1 MQGFMANIAMAAT
14 IGCGFLMAGSNQSFA
29 DDQPAAG
36 QVAAATAPTPPTLLP
51 AMAGPLAATSK
62 PNLVDVGPLGSV
74 FITGIISGFAQWQSN
89 VVPGDRSN
97 QADLSNAQV
106 FLNKPTGLVQYFIQ
120 AGSYS
125 LPDIGTPYL
134 RAGKATDAFYE
145 PLSQGYI
152 KLAPNDNFSIM
163 AGKLP
168 TLIGA
173 EYTFSF
179 ENMNV
184 ERGLLWNQEN
194 AVNRGVQVNYT
205 AGPVA
210 LSASVNDGFYSN
222 LYSWAWLSA
231 TWTIDKADTL
241 AIIGGGNTKHTSVST
256 FATPALLNNEQIYN
270 VIYTRTSGAWTLQPY
285 VQYTRVPA
293 IPEIASFHEASTFG
307 VALLTNYTFDAKSS
321 LNGFS
326 LPFRVEY
333 ITSTGSVANGA
344 PNLLYGPG
352 SEAWSVTLTPTYQ
365 NNVFFARAEFSYVA
379 TKNATVGLAFGSDG
393 NATSQSRA
401 MLEVGLMF

>member
-1 MQGFMANIAMAAT
+1 MQGFMANTAMAAT
-14 IGCGFLMAGSNQSFA
+14 IGCGFLVAGSNQSFA

-36 QVAAATAPTPPTLLP
+36 QVAAATAPTSPTLLP
-51 AMAGPLAATSK
+51 AMAGPLAAISK

-74 FITGIISGFAQWQSN
+74 FITGVVSGFAQWQNN

-179 ENMNV
+179 ENKNV

-205 AGPVA
+205 AGSVA

-352 SEAWSVTLTPTYQ
+352 SKAWSVTLTPTYQ
-365 NNVFFARAEFSYVA
+365 NNALFARAEFSYVG
-379 TKNATVGLAFGSDG
+379 TKDTTVGLVFGSDG

-401 MLEVGLMF
+401 MLEVGFMF

>member
-1 MQGFMANIAMAAT
+1 MQGFMANTAMAAT
-14 IGCGFLMAGSNQSFA
+14 IGCGFLVAGSNQSFA

-36 QVAAATAPTPPTLLP
+36 QVAAATAPTSPTLLP
-51 AMAGPLAATSK
+51 AMAGPLAAISK

-74 FITGIISGFAQWQSN
+74 FITGVVSGFAQWQNN

-179 ENMNV
+179 ENKNV

-270 VIYTRTSGAWTLQPY
+270 IIYTRTSGAWTLQPY

-352 SEAWSVTLTPTYQ
+352 SKAWSVTLTPTYQ
-365 NNVFFARAEFSYVA
+365 NNALFARAEFSYVG
-379 TKNATVGLAFGSDG
+379 TKDTTVGLVFGSDG

-401 MLEVGLMF
+401 MLEVGFMF

>member
-1 MQGFMANIAMAAT
+1 MQGFMANTAMAAT
-14 IGCGFLMAGSNQSFA
+14 IGCGFLVAGSNQSFA

-36 QVAAATAPTPPTLLP
+36 QVAAATAPTSPTLLP
-51 AMAGPLAATSK
+51 AMAGPLAAISK

-74 FITGIISGFAQWQSN
+74 FITGVVSGFAQWQNN

-179 ENMNV
+179 ENKNV

-270 VIYTRTSGAWTLQPY
+270 IIYTRTSGAWTLQPY

-352 SEAWSVTLTPTYQ
+352 SKAWSVTLTPTYQ
-365 NNVFFARAEFSYVA
+365 NNALFARAEFSYVG
-379 TKNATVGLAFGSDG
+379 TKDTTVGLVFGSDG
-393 NATSQSRA
+393 NAASQSRA
-401 MLEVGLMF
+401 MLEVGFMF

>member
-1 MQGFMANIAMAAT
+1 
-14 IGCGFLMAGSNQSFA
+14 
-29 DDQPAAG
+29 
-36 QVAAATAPTPPTLLP
+36 
-51 AMAGPLAATSK
+51 MAGPLAAISK

-74 FITGIISGFAQWQSN
+74 FITGVVSGFAQWQNN

-179 ENMNV
+179 ENKNV

-270 VIYTRTSGAWTLQPY
+270 IIYTRTSGAWTLQPY

-352 SEAWSVTLTPTYQ
+352 SKAWSVTLTPTYQ
-365 NNVFFARAEFSYVA
+365 NNALFARAEFSYVG
-379 TKNATVGLAFGSDG
+379 TKDTTVGLVFGSDG

-401 MLEVGLMF
+401 MLEVGFMF

>member
-1 MQGFMANIAMAAT
+1 MQGFMANTAMAAT
-14 IGCGFLMAGSNQSFA
+14 IGCGFLVAGSNQSFA

-36 QVAAATAPTPPTLLP
+36 QVAAATAPTSPTLLP
-51 AMAGPLAATSK
+51 AMAGPLAAISK

-74 FITGIISGFAQWQSN
+74 FITGVVSGFAQWQNN

-179 ENMNV
+179 ENKNV

-205 AGPVA
+205 AGSVA

-352 SEAWSVTLTPTYQ
+352 SKAWSVTLTPTYQ
-365 NNVFFARAEFSYVA
+365 NNALFARAEFSYVG
-379 TKNATVGLAFGSDG
+379 TKDTTVELVFGSDG

-401 MLEVGLMF
+401 MLEVGFMF

>member
-1 MQGFMANIAMAAT
+1 MQGFMANTAMAAT
-14 IGCGFLMAGSNQSFA
+14 IGCGFLVAGSNQSFA

-51 AMAGPLAATSK
+51 AMAGPLAAISK

-74 FITGIISGFAQWQSN
+74 FITGVVSGFAQWQNN

-179 ENMNV
+179 ENKNV

-270 VIYTRTSGAWTLQPY
+270 IIYTRTSGAWTLQPY

-352 SEAWSVTLTPTYQ
+352 SKAWSVTLTPTYQ
-365 NNVFFARAEFSYVA
+365 NNALFARAEFSYVG
-379 TKNATVGLAFGSDG
+379 TKDTTVGLVFGSDG

-401 MLEVGLMF
+401 MLEVGFMF